1 MKIILSAL
9 VMLLAVS
16 STVLCSTLVTITGK
30 GATREEAVN
39 DALKTAVEK
48 AAGVFVYS
56 LSETKNFSLV
66 NDKIISA
73 SRGYVKDY
81 SIVSEVMQEGVIFLT
96 LAVSVDS
103 EAIKTRFHNDIK
115 AVTYDD
121 ILKDYHAVRN
131 EQISLHK
138 IADILKTL
146 SARPLNELYIV
157 DYTGYEIKNV
167 GMNTATVGIKFKVR
181 LNPFFWD
188 TYYNVLVLGKK
199 VNDAPAICMGYK
211 LTFFLGNYYLRGTA
225 FPLQSDLTDYV
236 LRPRTASCIIDF
248 AGGHYRMSGFRFYET
263 MISSLYNLDRF
274 VTVNPQSGSCELGPF
289 SEKAARGISI
299 IPDEG
304 IEFIKQFNINDTVML
319 KSLSNVKIT
328 LVEEK

>member
-9 VMLLAVS
+9 LMLLVFSPTAP
-16 STVLCSTLVTITGK
+16 CSTLVTITGK
-30 GATREEAVN
+30 GATREEAVS
-39 DALKTAVEK
+39 DALRTAVEK

-66 NDKIISA
+66 NDKIVSA

-81 SIVSEVMQEGVIFLT
+81 RIVSEVKQEGVIFLT

-103 EAIKTRFHNDIK
+103 EAIKTRFRNDIR

-121 ILKDYHAVRN
+121 ILKDYYAVKH
-131 EQISLHK
+131 EQTSLHK

-146 SARPLNELYIV
+146 CTRPLNELYIV

-167 GMNTATVGIKFKVR
+167 GMNSATIGIKFKIR

-188 TYYNVLVLGKK
+188 TYNSVLVLGKSANK
-199 VNDAPAICMGYK
+199 EAAICTNYK
-211 LTFFLGNYYLRGTA
+211 LTSFIGEYYYRGNVSHLPT
-225 FPLQSDLTDYV
+225 DLFSYV

-248 AGGHYRMSGFRFYET
+248 AGVHYRMTGFRFYDT

-274 VTVNPQSGSCELGPF
+274 VTVNPQSDSCDIGPF
-289 SEKAARGISI
+289 SEKTARGISI

-304 IEFIKQFNINDTVML
+304 VEFIKQFNINDTVML
-319 KSLSNVKIT
+319 KSLASIKIA
-328 LVEEK
+328 LVEE

>member
-1 MKIILSAL
+1 MKIILSAFIML
-9 VMLLAVS
+9 VVVS
-16 STVLCSTLVTITGK
+16 SSALCSTLVTITGK
-30 GATREEAVN
+30 GATREDAVN
-39 DALKTAVEK
+39 DALRTAVEK

-66 NDKIISA
+66 NDKIVSA

-81 SIVSEVMQEGVIFLT
+81 RIVSEVMQEGVLFLT
-96 LAVSVDS
+96 VAVSVDS
-103 EAIKTRFHNDIK
+103 EAIKSRLRNDIM

-121 ILKDYHAVRN
+121 ILKDYHAVKQ

-146 SARPLNELYIV
+146 STRPLNELYIV

-167 GMNTATVGIKFKVR
+167 GMNAATVGIKFKIR

-188 TYYNVLVLGKK
+188 TYYNVLVLGES
-199 VNDAPAICMGYK
+199 VNDASAICTGYK
-211 LTFFLGNYYLRGTA
+211 LTSFLGDYYLRGTT
-225 FPLQSDLTDYV
+225 FHLHSDLTGYV

-248 AGGHYRMSGFRFYET
+248 AGGRYRMSGFRFYET

-274 VTVNPQSGSCELGPF
+274 VTVNPQSDSCDLGPF
-289 SEKAARGISI
+289 SEKIARGISI

-304 IEFIKQFNINDTVML
+304 IEFIKQFSINEVVML
-319 KSLSNVKIT
+319 KSLANVKIT
-328 LVEEK
+328 LVEE